1 MKKVDSGNE
10 FTQRRLVE
18 MESTM
23 DRKMSET
30 NETVCKSQADSAS
43 LRGSD
48 ASYSPYNHI

>member
-23 DRKMSET
+23 ERKMTEAHWET
-30 NETVCKSQADSAS
+30 NCGGAQLKKCPGSHAQDETD
-43 LRGSD
+43 G
-48 ASYSPYNHI
+48 